1 MSVFVLNEGQGFRV
15 TDKIKMA
22 YASAV
27 TALTPIFVKGIGALV
42 PETSAAAST
51 SNTFIRLGRFLAT
64 IANGITIAQFDPVY
78 YVTATGYVTNVDP
91 GLSAGFYLGFA
102 AEAGS
107 AAGTGVDT
115 GPTVM
120 FELVPVLNQAQV
132 KAAAISIAA
141 GTFTATGTGTTE
153 TITIPAAISTDIPFA
168 SVVSG
173 ETSNVT
179 VITAKTI
186 PSGGG
191 YMVLTVQTALGTS
204 AKVAYEVLRAS

>member
-1 MSVFVLNEGQGFRV
+1 MLFR
-15 TDKIKMA
+15 
-22 YASAV
+22 S
-27 TALTPIFVKGIGALV
+27 
-42 PETSAAAST
+42 
-51 SNTFIRLGRFLAT
+51 
-64 IANGITIAQFDPVY
+64 
-78 YVTATGYVTNVDP
+78 
-91 GLSAGFYLGFA
+91 
-102 AEAGS
+102 
-107 AAGTGVDT
+107 
-115 GPTVM
+115 PTVM

-191 YMVLTVQTALGTS
+191 FMVLTVQTALGTS